1 MEQRIDSI
9 IPAGTDPAYVPGVT
23 PARPDQAEE
32 DAPDRAAEQEPG
44 QDTGEAA
51 SEDDA
56 AAKEASSDDVSADD
70 VSAEQQGEEA
80 APTGKPTGKPAD
92 DDPGTG
98 ESAGDEPAG
107 DEPTGDEPT
116 GDESAVPDGPVFEAS
131 DYRAKITAGPSG
143 IVLRLDQEEA
153 EFGWDEVGAVAID
166 TPRLSRWF
174 RVTVHTTNG
183 RSYNGEVLASRMG
196 LRKTWTAELD
206 AVLDACFEDAG

>member
-107 DEPTGDEPT
+107 DEPTGDE
-116 GDESAVPDGPVFEAS
+116 SAVPDGPVFEAS